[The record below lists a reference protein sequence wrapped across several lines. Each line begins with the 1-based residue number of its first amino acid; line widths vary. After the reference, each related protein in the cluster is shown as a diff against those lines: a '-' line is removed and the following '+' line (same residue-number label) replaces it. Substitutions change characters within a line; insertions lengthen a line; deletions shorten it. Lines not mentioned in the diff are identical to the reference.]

1 MFLHGLGGSLAQFNP
16 LLTSLVNIAPCFGI
30 DLPGCGLSE
39 FSPTAWECYTPAALA
54 ELVGK
59 AIDEHCL
66 SSEKQGV
73 VLIAHSMGCSL
84 SAMLASPKSPLRLKE
99 NIEVLGLVG
108 LCPRVSPLS
117 EQEKTIFNRILR
129 LPTVI
134 FDIWRRWDRRGGT
147 ESNSVARFV
156 GKNADF
162 GAKRLQER
170 FNAQSRTPVWR
181 RMAWGMVPKLGQE
194 MAKSGI
200 EGGLP
205 GPGLWATLD
214 VPLLL
219 IGGESDQVTKPE
231 EVQKIRSVLEIRN
244 EEEPKG
250 AGHGQA
256 GSVNGHSADSTI
268 LVGSPSH
275 PQNVDTEIVKVE
287 SRDSSNMV
295 VIKDT
300 LGTTSLSKNGR
311 VLRTKILPA
320 PASHALLY
328 DPITY
333 RTVAGNI
340 QPFLADHIDSR
351 LSIGWQLTYLSTE
364 GKWDV
369 KNFKKWSDVPPVS
382 EPIAGIFRAMKTLRQ
397 IDDTHSPKEFLRSWS
412 GRVWVV
418 VDISHD
424 SPVYDPKEFEEG
436 GIEYHKLPTVSKIPP
451 TPEETQEFIE
461 LIDRLRASHR
471 ARDDALIGVH
481 CHYGFNRTGFF
492 ICAFLIE
499 RMGYHTKR
507 ALDEFKAHRPDGIKH
522 EHFINALYARYP
534 QP

>member
-1 MFLHGLGGSLAQFNP
+1 
-16 LLTSLVNIAPCFGI
+16 
-30 DLPGCGLSE
+30 
-39 FSPTAWECYTPAALA
+39 
-54 ELVGK
+54 
-59 AIDEHCL
+59 
-66 SSEKQGV
+66 
-73 VLIAHSMGCSL
+73 
-84 SAMLASPKSPLRLKE
+84 MLAFPKSSLRTKD

-108 LCPRVSPLS
+108 LCPRASPLS
-117 EQEKTIFNRILR
+117 EQEKTIVTRILR

-134 FDIWRRWDRRGGT
+134 FDIWRRWDRRGGL

-194 MAKSGI
+194 TAPTGT
-200 EGGLP
+200 EDGLP

-231 EVQKIRSVLEIRN
+231 EVQKIRSVLQMSNKEG
-244 EEEPKG
+244 PKG
-250 AGHGQA
+250 ASQGQTEYA
-256 GSVNGHSADSTI
+256 NGYASDSEI
-268 LVGSPSH
+268 QVGSQSH
-275 PQNVDTEIVKVE
+275 PQNAGTEILEAE
-287 SRDSSNMV
+287 SHDNSKSV

-300 LGTTSLSKNGR
+300 LGTTSLSKNGQ

-320 PASHALLY
+320 PASHALLF

-340 QPFLADHIDSR
+340 QPFLADHVDSR

-369 KNFKKWSDVPPVS
+369 KNLKKWSDVPPVS
-382 EPIAGIFRAMKTLRQ
+382 EPVAGIFRAMKTLRQ
-397 IDDTHSPKEFLRSWS
+397 IDDTHSPKQFLQNWC
-412 GRVWVV
+412 GRIWVV

-436 GIEYHKLPTVSKIPP
+436 GIEYHKLPTISKIPP

-461 LIDRLRASHR
+461 LIDRLRASHD
-471 ARDDALIGVH
+471 AKDDALIGVH

-499 RMGYHTKR
+499 RLGYHTKQ